1 MTKISSQDYGKS
13 KKKGFND
20 KNKKPRLQISKEKSS
35 VITKIVR
42 ETRVPWQK
50 TRPQKIRIRK

>member
-1 MTKISSQDYGKS
+1 MKMTKISSQDYGKS

-42 ETRVPWQK
+42 ETRVP
-50 TRPQKIRIRK
+50 